1 MDENNI
7 NYPNNVLH
15 NIVAKNISSKNNQK
29 QINPQSK
36 TQKKKDLKTS
46 NNEQILPNELMGS
59 KSTNNNSLSFTS
71 IDSKNLNF
79 SSNSSNNNK
88 ILLYCPDETFLLKKS
103 KLGFEFKFQ
112 SNNERLLFADEYLEE
127 IYINLLEDEQNILPK
142 PIIGYMI
149 SQKDINEQM
158 RAILI
163 DWLIEVHYRFKLKEE
178 TLYQTVW
185 IIDTYL
191 SKSPIARAK
200 LQLLGVASLLISCK
214 LHEIYYPQ
222 IKEFIDITDNAYIK
236 KELLEMEELVLKVL
250 NCSLLGPTSND
261 FFNIIAK
268 AFNFDSKQYFLGKY
282 FLESSLI
289 DYQMI
294 KYPPSVLAVACSY
307 VVMKFFGIGNYKM
320 LYSNVIIKA
329 DCPEKVIKEAAR
341 DVCFLVKNLSVS
353 NLKAVKEKYSLPQF
367 NSVVQFA
374 EEK

>member
-1 MDENNI
+1 MDENTI
-7 NYPNNVLH
+7 NTSNNVLQ
-15 NIVAKNISSKNNQK
+15 NISTKNLLSKNTKK
-29 QINPQSK
+29 QNNPQSK
-36 TQKKKDLKTS
+36 NKSQKNLKSS
-46 NNEQILPNELMGS
+46 NNEQITSNDLSTSN
-59 KSTNNNSLSFTS
+59 STNNNSISNNS
-71 IDSKNLNF
+71 IDSKNLKF
-79 SSNSSNNNK
+79 SNNS
-88 ILLYCPDETFLLKKS
+88 ILLYCPDENFSMEKIPKS
-103 KLGFEFKFQ
+103 KLGFDFKFQ
-112 SNNERLLFADEYLEE
+112 TNNERLLFANEYLEE
-127 IYINLLEDEQNILPK
+127 IYFNFLEDEQNILIKPK
-142 PIIGYMI
+142 IGYMT
-149 SQKDINEQM
+149 SQNDINEQM

-191 SKSPIARAK
+191 SKSPILRAK

-222 IKEFIDITDNAYIK
+222 IKEFIDITDNAYVK
-236 KELLEMEELVLKVL
+236 KELLEMEDLVLKVL
-250 NCSLLGPTSND
+250 NFSLLGPTPND

-268 AFNFDSKQYFLGKY
+268 AFNFDNKQYFLGKY

-294 KYPPSVLAVACSY
+294 KYAPSVLAVACSY

-320 LYSNVIIKA
+320 LYSNGIIKA
-329 DCPEKVIKEAAR
+329 DCPEKIIKEAAR
-341 DVCFLVKNLSVS
+341 DVCFLVKNLSIS

-367 NSVVQFA
+367 HNVVKYA